1 MRRPSVKV
9 NLRWPR
15 STATSTINT
24 CFCFPPGA
32 PSLALERIAIVAHT
46 FRITQIPIAER
57 AAPSMHFTRGFVP
70 WRLSDDGPGASRTVS
85 MGRHPKPITIGD
97 IVRQPH
103 CQLRLISRN
112 RKWPKISPRSPAS
125 DLPWPIARRTNCTMA
140 VPGLSAVCAAP
151 NERDIASG
159 ATVEFKST
167 SARSHRR
174 REKFVRTRNEN
185 AFLHKALHRAPIT
198 SGSQEIHSKLF
209 ADRRSMLSQHSA
221 L

>member
-24 CFCFPPGA
+24 CFCFPPVA

-85 MGRHPKPITIGD
+85 MGRHPKPIT
-97 IVRQPH
+97 
-103 CQLRLISRN
+103 
-112 RKWPKISPRSPAS
+112 
-125 DLPWPIARRTNCTMA
+125 TT
-140 VPGLSAVCAAP
+140 
-151 NERDIASG
+151 DIAKILRHVRLVPILLQKVFLRGGTQILRPVG
-159 ATVEFKST
+159 A
-167 SARSHRR
+167 
-174 REKFVRTRNEN
+174 
-185 AFLHKALHRAPIT
+185 AF
-198 SGSQEIHSKLF
+198 E
-209 ADRRSMLSQHSA
+209 
-221 L
+221 